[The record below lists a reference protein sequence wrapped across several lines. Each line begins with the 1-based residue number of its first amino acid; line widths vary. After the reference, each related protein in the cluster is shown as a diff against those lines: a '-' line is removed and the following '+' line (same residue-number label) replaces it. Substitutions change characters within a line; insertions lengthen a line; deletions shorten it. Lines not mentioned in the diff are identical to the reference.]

1 MYLDVGPDLSAHVDD
16 LKGNVLPLAIAVE
29 EADQHTASAQGET
42 HGAHAAAGAC
52 QWQVSTA
59 EPDTLCSARA
69 LATRALATRELPNK
83 LRVSNSK
90 SRILRNPLM
99 RAEAGFARSS
109 SDWTYSARRPSS
121 LSSVSRFFLSSAI
134 NLTTGV
140 SILSKSIGS
149 QLPHLR

>member
-1 MYLDVGPDLSAHVDD
+1 VPGATSWEARARKAVVYLDVGPDLSAHVDD

-99 RAEAGFARSS
+99 RVSQEAA
-109 SDWTYSARRPSS
+109 
-121 LSSVSRFFLSSAI
+121 V
-134 NLTTGV
+134 TGRTLLV
-140 SILSKSIGS
+140 AP
-149 QLPHLR
+149 LP